1 MTKHFTKNILAIYH
15 KANPNIVIDGID
27 WYLQANKSCRI
38 IADLTGLNI
47 RIVVGVVA
55 ALSPNNKW
63 SKNIIDAQNLCL
75 SFINGGNVDEVKVST
90 YGAMKRKALE
100 VLELSND
107 SITPELNLSVIA
119 ILNGQKITAFYQCI
133 MGEDSC
139 CIDGHAKNI
148 YYGKRYNLTDPK
160 TNVTKKEFRVI
171 SEAYRAATKVINKMH
186 GTQYKAYHVQA
197 ITWTQWRIDHGIS

>member
-1 MTKHFTKNILAIYH
+1 MSHNSGFNWLKH
-15 KANPNIVIDGID
+15 
-27 WYLQANKSCRI
+27 
-38 IADLTGLNI
+38 